1 MTRKNTTTNPWA
13 KFHGPNLGYVIE
25 QYDRYVTG
33 EGSVDPELQEL
44 FETFGAPPFQADV
57 VTGDN
62 KETNFSPQNTG
73 NIEKILKVVQ
83 LVEHIRSFGHTSAHI
98 NPMEEPAD
106 GQSLIEKAMNELSD
120 ADLKAIPAKTV
131 WADAPNDV
139 HTAFDVINRLK
150 DVYTKSLAYEFS
162 HIQDS
167 EERAWLHQMVESNS
181 LRQPLTNKKR
191 TALLKR
197 LTAVEGFEQFLHK
210 TFVGQK
216 RFSIE
221 GVDMLVPVLDEIIL
235 EGAKGGVNDVMIGM
249 AHRGRLSVLAHVLE
263 KPYSHMFAEFK
274 HATIDN
280 AKVNTGWTG
289 DVKYH
294 LGREEVVG
302 SEEAST
308 RVTLA
313 NNPSHLEFVNPVVEG
328 YARAAQEDRKKL
340 AIPNTT
346 FQNHS

>member
-1 MTRKNTTTNPWA
+1 
-13 KFHGPNLGYVIE
+13 
-25 QYDRYVTG
+25 
-33 EGSVDPELQEL
+33 
-44 FETFGAPPFQADV
+44 
-57 VTGDN
+57 
-62 KETNFSPQNTG
+62 
-73 NIEKILKVVQ
+73 
-83 LVEHIRSFGHTSAHI
+83 
-98 NPMEEPAD
+98 MEDAAN
-106 GQSLIEKAMNELSD
+106 GQSLLEKAMNELSD

-131 WADAPNDV
+131 WQDAPEGI
-139 HTAFDVINRLK
+139 HTALDVIHRLK
-150 DVYTKSLAYEFS
+150 EVYTQTLAYEFS

-181 LRQPLTNKKR
+181 LRQPLSNQKR

-221 GVDMLVPVLDEIIL
+221 GVDMLVPVLDEIVL
-235 EGAKGGVNDVMIGM
+235 EGAKNGVEEVMIGM

-274 HATIDN
+274 HAKIEGAVAN
-280 AKVNTGWTG
+280 SCWTG

-294 LGREEVVG
+294 LGREQVVSNEEV
-302 SEEAST
+302 ST

-328 YARAAQEDRKKL
+328 FARAAQENRKKSGL
-340 AIPNTT
+340 PEQDTSKSFVILVHGDAAFPGQGIVSETLILSRLNA
-346 FQNHS
+346 FQTG